1 MLASQQ
7 GTSRHLRCSKT
18 EALLQ
23 SGKSTGGE
31 QAGMALQR
39 QLIVLGTEKSRW
51 IG

>member
-7 GTSRHLRCSKT
+7 GTSRHLRCSKA

-31 QAGMALQR
+31 QVGMALQR